1 MKTYEIK
8 MKPTQLFNDLFKI
21 RIENESENFDPI
33 NNFDDGVKLRR
44 TLSSTLFR
52 DLCEDKDESVATY
65 QLFDIET
72 VKPVEKK
79 TFEVDVDLS
88 TTVRVRVDAWDKK
101 DATNI
106 AEVLVESERE
116 EYADIHDLDVYARE
130 VA

>member
-1 MKTYEIK
+1 M
-8 MKPTQLFNDLFKI
+8 FKI